1 MCPTVHP
8 LAILCLGL
16 VSSYL
21 TQSLFQHRAVGI
33 GHWPLGIGTVTG
45 HQGHHEPS
53 GAMSAS
59 DAGQLRPDMSGPP
72 MANFIVG
79 RKNCEIGR
87 LGFQLPIA
95 PSSSRARETR
105 PQLENG
111 IARSRA
117 LKVPALGLDHKDF
130 QAVGYA
136 GRLEESMR
144 SDGVELRER

>member
-1 MCPTVHP
+1 MHMHVPTGAPTCDPLSWVRVFLLDTITFPTLCRWLTP
-8 LAILCLGL
+8 LA
-16 VSSYL
+16 
-21 TQSLFQHRAVGI
+21 
-33 GHWPLGIGTVTG
+33 IGTVTG
-45 HQGHHEPS
+45 HHGSYEPS

-59 DAGQLRPDMSGPP
+59 NAGQLWPDMSGPH

-79 RKNCEIGR
+79 RKNCEIRR

-95 PSSSRARETR
+95 PSSRRARETR

-117 LKVPALGLDHKDF
+117 LKVPALGFDQKDF

-136 GRLEESMR
+136 GRLKEPMR
-144 SDGVELRER
+144 SDGVLTP